1 MLLECC
7 PPLLDFEMTTRPNL
21 RFSQIQPLQ
30 IRFDSFSTILPTI
43 YIYICVLEQKRKRR
57 RRRKKVDEKHRDK
70 RKIEEDVTRRLWCS
84 LESTYNV
91 GRWPA
96 FFLYIYIYI
105 KEDRLPETEDQVVLV
120 QSGWTR
126 RGCRKEIFSSH
137 LLLASWEIGLLLVLK
152 I

>member
-30 IRFDSFSTILPTI
+30 IRFDSFSIRSLPF
-43 YIYICVLEQKRKRR
+43 YRQYICVLEQKRR
-57 RRRKKVDEKHRDK
+57 RRRKEADEKHRDK